1 MDYQDNFNQD
11 IKTIWKYFYELKE
24 NFSKIASDLA
34 VNKQVSNILH
44 DQMVQGECLEIVNI
58 LKIVSDDC
66 LERMIFAL
74 LLHLSE

>member
-24 NFSKIASDLA
+24 NFSKIDSDLA

-66 LERMIFAL
+66 LERMIIAL

>member
-24 NFSKIASDLA
+24 NFSKIDSDLA

>member
-24 NFSKIASDLA
+24 NFSKIDSDLA

-66 LERMIFAL
+66 LQRMIIAL